1 MGSGSL
7 LAEFS
12 VPAFG
17 FGRACAALQRGLGT
31 TSPKRSSK
39 GWYHTPCLLQPPN
52 SNTQLIRKDQTQQ
65 LKSEHKKGEHTSMA
79 KNISNILNLVLTTF
93 LISASNTACQ
103 TTSAA
108 GTKGAVKVLNA
119 QDELVEAVLKERQS
133 QKVQDAVKDNVE
145 LAKAEAHLRAAL
157 VSLKA
162 SNQTL
167 KEVLNHD
174 AQQKRNQ

>member
-1 MGSGSL
+1 M
-7 LAEFS
+7 
-12 VPAFG
+12 
-17 FGRACAALQRGLGT
+17 T
-31 TSPKRSSK
+31 K
-39 GWYHTPCLLQPPN
+39 N
-52 SNTQLIRKDQTQQ
+52 SN
-65 LKSEHKKGEHTSMA
+65 
-79 KNISNILNLVLTTF
+79 NILNLLLTTI
-93 LISASNTACQ
+93 LISASITSCQ

-108 GTKGAVKVLNA
+108 GTKETVKVLDA

-133 QKVQDAVKDNVE
+133 QKVQEAVKDNAE

-174 AQQKRNQ
+174 ARQKRNQ